1 MGFLPP
7 VSHLFQTLLS
17 SPPEPSSQPMMHTDD
32 ASAPSSKP
40 CPGPIAPA
48 RTFTPPARTLALV
61 SEAPVGCR
69 KHFGL
74 LDRCGK
80 VQLTCY
86 PVSVLLNLSKCTWS
100 VPDQSL
106 YGFSRFI
113 LKFAKGVKYC
123 SWPHGT
129 SGETGLEV

>member
-7 VSHLFQTLLS
+7 VSHLFQPLLS
-17 SPPEPSSQPMMHTDD
+17 SPPEPSSQPTMHTDD

-40 CPGPIAPA
+40 CPDPI
-48 RTFTPPARTLALV
+48 PPARAFTQPSRTLAPV

-100 VPDQSL
+100 VTDQSL
-106 YGFSRFI
+106 YGFSHFF
-113 LKFAKGVKYC
+113 LKLAKGDKYC
-123 SWPHGT
+123 SWSHCT
-129 SGETGLEV
+129 SGETGSEV